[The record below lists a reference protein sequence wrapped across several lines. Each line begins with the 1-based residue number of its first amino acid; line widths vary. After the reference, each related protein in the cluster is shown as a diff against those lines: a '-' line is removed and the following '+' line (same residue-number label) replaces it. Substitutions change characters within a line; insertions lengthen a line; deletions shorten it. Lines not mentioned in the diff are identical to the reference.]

1 MREAVSIRA
10 LLFDFDGTLWDSE
23 SAVFEAYRRLYAA
36 HGHDLPVDE
45 WAAGVGTLG
54 GFDPVADL
62 EARLGHELQQAAAD
76 GASWDRVVGSLDEI
90 GLRPGVRRYLDDAV
104 SRGLALGIV
113 SSNDRD
119 WVEEHLRR
127 LGVADLWSVIATAD
141 GDLARAKPSPALYTE
156 ALTAVDVVAPEAVA
170 VEDSPNGI
178 AAAKAAGVFCLAVP
192 NEVTAGLD
200 LSAADLVVDSLED
213 LPLEELLEA
222 GAASQVTED
231 HGATDR

>member
-1 MREAVSIRA
+1 MREAGPIRA

-23 SAVFEAYRRLYAA
+23 SAVFDAYRRLYAA
-36 HGHDLPVDE
+36 HGHDLPVDA

-62 EARLGHELQQAAAD
+62 EARLGHELRQAAAD

-90 GLRPGVRRYLDDAV
+90 GLRPGVRAYVDEAV
-104 SRGLALGIV
+104 TRGLALGIV

-127 LGVADLWSVIATAD
+127 LDVADVWGVITTAD
-141 GDLARAKPSPALYTE
+141 GDMERAKPSPAMYLE
-156 ALTAVDVVAPEAVA
+156 ALAALDAAASEAVA
-170 VEDSPNGI
+170 IEDSPNGI
-178 AAAKAAGVFCLAVP
+178 ASAKAAGVFCLAVP

-200 LSAADLVVDSLED
+200 LSAADLAVDSLDD
-213 LPLEELLEA
+213 LPLAELLEA
-222 GAASQVTED
+222 ASASRGAEEPR
-231 HGATDR
+231 ATDR